1 MQPLAYLQTTDGLV
15 FTLACL
21 PMGFLLIFIAY
32 FLFNK
37 FPAKWYCDYDE
48 EPSAELLSS
57 RRISYK
63 GSGIA
68 LSVIAAVCFAI
79 CRLQYN
85 KGFDIIFFSL
95 CIAIVV
101 LLMISVSDF
110 KYTIIPDQFTAFLA
124 IIFLAIAVYDI
135 CRGYHIF
142 NTAWWT
148 PILGAA
154 IGGGSMLLINTLG
167 MFIYKKEGMGF
178 GDVKLFAAIGILTGF
193 PGTLYTLFIA
203 LIVACVGFVFTI
215 IKVRSNAS
223 YDEVNESDSDST
235 SVEEPN
241 PTEQAEKVT
250 EENSNLEISENDAEQ
265 DTAEEENTRG
275 SYLAF
280 GPYIAIA
287 AIAYICLFDYINQI
301 TTWYLGLF

>member
-63 GSGIA
+63 GSGIV
-68 LSVIAAVCFAI
+68 LSVIAAVCFAL

-148 PILGAA
+148 PIVGAA

-203 LIVACVGFVFTI
+203 LIVACVGFVFTL
-215 IKVRSNAS
+215 IKNRSNTS
-223 YDEVNESDSDST
+223 YDEVSDSNSV
-235 SVEEPN
+235 SVEEQN

-250 EENSNLEISENDAEQ
+250 EKNSNLEISENDTEQ
-265 DTAEEENTRG
+265 DAAEEENTRG

>member
-63 GSGIA
+63 GSGIV
-68 LSVIAAVCFAI
+68 LSVIAAVCFAL

-148 PILGAA
+148 PIVGAA

-203 LIVACVGFVFTI
+203 LIVACVGFVLTL
-215 IKVRSNAS
+215 IKNRSNTS
-223 YDEVNESDSDST
+223 YDEASDSNSV
-235 SVEEPN
+235 SVEEQN

-250 EENSNLEISENDAEQ
+250 EENPNLEISENDTEQ
-265 DTAEEENTRG
+265 DAAEEENTRG

>member
-63 GSGIA
+63 GSGIV
-68 LSVIAAVCFAI
+68 LSVIAAVCFAL

-148 PILGAA
+148 PIVGAA

-203 LIVACVGFVFTI
+203 LIVACVGFVLTL
-215 IKVRSNAS
+215 IKNRSNTS
-223 YDEVNESDSDST
+223 YDEVSDSNSV
-235 SVEEPN
+235 SVEEQN

-250 EENSNLEISENDAEQ
+250 EENPNLEISENDTEQ
-265 DTAEEENTRG
+265 DAAEEENTRG

>member
-63 GSGIA
+63 GSGIV
-68 LSVIAAVCFAI
+68 LSVIAAVCFAL

-95 CIAIVV
+95 CIATVV

-148 PILGAA
+148 PIVGAA

-203 LIVACVGFVFTI
+203 LIVACVGFVFTL
-215 IKVRSNAS
+215 IKNRSNTS
-223 YDEVNESDSDST
+223 YDEVSDSNSV
-235 SVEEPN
+235 SVEEQN

-250 EENSNLEISENDAEQ
+250 EENSNLEISENDTEQ
-265 DTAEEENTRG
+265 DAAEEENTRG